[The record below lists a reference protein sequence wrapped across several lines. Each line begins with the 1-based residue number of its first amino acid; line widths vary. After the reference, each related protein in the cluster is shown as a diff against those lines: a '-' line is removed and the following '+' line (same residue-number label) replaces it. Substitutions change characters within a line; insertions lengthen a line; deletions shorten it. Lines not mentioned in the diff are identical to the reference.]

1 MRKIV
6 LLLVAPLLALSVLSG
21 CSSKNSG
28 ETAAKKAEGKPPVA
42 VEVIKVSGENTVQ
55 GIDVVGTLEQKY
67 SADVK
72 SEVKGRI
79 TALHVTQWVNVRK
92 GQPLAQ
98 IDVSETKL
106 ALERAKA
113 AIEGAK
119 AQEAVAKAQAE
130 VAKSQAVGAR
140 SQEETARAG
149 LMAAEVD
156 AERAERE
163 YQRLKNLRESGLA
176 TQQSVD
182 EGLSALD
189 AAKARVKAARSQ
201 IDSAVSQIAT
211 AQAQVGAA
219 EAQARAASAQVAAS
233 LEDQKQLETQI
244 AKATIVSPLDG
255 TVSERFMNVGDL
267 PGDAVIMRVVDNS
280 ILNLTVNVPSQSI
293 SAIKVGQTLSF
304 TTDALPGETFEGK
317 VMFINPSADPA
328 DRSLRVTAEVRN
340 SPPKLRG
347 GLFVKGR
354 IVTGARENVILVPR
368 SALVTWDV
376 PSKKGEVFVV
386 TGTTAKKRPVTTG
399 PAAGDAVEI
408 VSGLAAGEA
417 VVLRGSF
424 NLNDGDVVMVSEAKG
439 AK

>member
-1 MRKIV
+1 MRKIR
-6 LLLVAPLLALSVLSG
+6 LALITSTLALALLSG
-21 CSSKNSG
+21 CSSKDSG
-28 ETAAKKAEGKPPVA
+28 KDSPAKTEGKPPVA
-42 VEVIKVSGENTVQ
+42 VEILKVSGENTSS
-55 GIDVVGTLEQKY
+55 GIDVVGTLEQKF

-72 SEVKGRI
+72 SEVRGRI

-92 GQPLAQ
+92 GQPLAE
-98 IDVSETKL
+98 IDASEPRL

-119 AQEAVAKAQAE
+119 AQEAVARAQAE
-130 VAKSQAVGAR
+130 VAKSQAIGSR
-140 SQEETARAG
+140 SLEETARAG
-149 LMAAEVD
+149 LMGAEVD
-156 AERAERE
+156 AERSERE

-176 TQQSVD
+176 TQQSLD

-189 AAKARVKAARSQ
+189 AAKARVRAAKSQ
-201 IDSAVSQIAT
+201 IESTVSQIAS
-211 AQAQVGAA
+211 AQAQVAAA

-233 LEDQKQLETQI
+233 LEDMKQLETQI

-280 ILNLTVNVPSQSI
+280 LLNLTVNVPSQAI
-293 SAIKVGQTLSF
+293 SSVKAGQTLSF
-304 TTDALPGETFEGK
+304 STDSLPGETFEGK

-340 SPPKLRG
+340 SPPRLRG

-354 IVTGARENVILVPR
+354 IVTGAKENVILLPR
-368 SALVTWDV
+368 GALVYWDV

-386 TGTTAKKRPVTTG
+386 TGTTAKKRSVTTG
-399 PAAGDAVEI
+399 AAGGDTVEI
-408 VSGLAAGEA
+408 VTGLFAGEA
-417 VVLRGSF
+417 VVLRGGF
-424 NLNDGDVVMVSEAKG
+424 NLVDGDVVSVSEARG